1 MKLALQ
7 SFPLYNKVS
16 VMFID
21 QASVNKPCK
30 PICTTPSHKTLP
42 VRPTM
47 TQPIRVR
54 VRVRVRGRFWVMV
67 LVPSLRHGLSSEKP
81 VRQAMTDEWYLEET

>member
-16 VMFID
+16 AMLID
-21 QASVNKPCK
+21 QASVNKACQ
-30 PICTTPSHKTLP
+30 PICTPSHKMLP

-47 TQPIRVR
+47 TLPIRVR
-54 VRVRVRGRFWVMV
+54 VRVRVRVRFWVMV
-67 LVPSLRHGLSSEKP
+67 IVPSLRHGLSSEKP
-81 VRQAMTDEWYLEET
+81 VCIVLNHLTR